1 MLGSTSAYE
10 QKRLEQI
17 AKNRAIL
24 IELGCQPLALP
35 EPSNAPRPAASSKK
49 VAKKPEGPLKKAT
62 SPSDA
67 EDGAYDPEAD
77 AKEEYGEGNERRSR
91 RLRQLPASKR
101 ERESDGDDE
110 DAENKRDTK
119 RKSSAAP
126 RNRAVAKPKPG
137 VRPNTYG
144 PIAGVPVG
152 KRWAKRASCA
162 LAGIHRLGV
171 AGIHGGPDGC
181 YSVAL
186 SGGYPDDV
194 DEGTAFTYTGEG
206 GRDLKGTKAKPK
218 NLRTAP
224 QSKDQTLSRGN
235 LALKK
240 SVESR
245 NPVRVIRGYKLNSLY
260 APRQGYRYEGL
271 YTVERAW
278 TETSIFTGFIVWK
291 YALVRCE
298 GQPDLPL
305 RDDEASDT
313 LDDSEGEGAKLDSDA
328 EYEV

>member
-35 EPSNAPRPAASSKK
+35 EPSALSKT
-49 VAKKPEGPLKKAT
+49 VAKKPKRPIKKAAP
-62 SPSDA
+62 PSGA
-67 EDGAYDPEAD
+67 GDGVYDPEAD
-77 AKEEYGEGNERRSR
+77 SAAKEDYEEGNARRSR
-91 RLRQLPASKR
+91 RLRQLPASKC
-101 ERESDGDDE
+101 ERAADE
-110 DAENKRDTK
+110 DDDDDSKRGTK
-119 RKSSAAP
+119 RKSSAAS
-126 RNRAVAKPKPG
+126 RDRAASKPKPG
-137 VRPNTYG
+137 VRPNSYG

-152 KRWAKRASCA
+152 SRWAKRASCA

-171 AGIHGGPDGC
+171 AGIHGGTDGC

-194 DEGTAFTYTGEG
+194 DEGMAFTYTGEG

-240 SVESR
+240 SVETR
-245 NPVRVIRGYKLNSLY
+245 NLVRVIRGYKLDSPY
-260 APRQGYRYEGL
+260 APRQGYRYDGE

-278 TETSIFTGFIVWK
+278 TETSIFTGFTVWK
-291 YALVRCE
+291 YALFRCK

-305 RDDEASDT
+305 RDDEASDI
-313 LDDSEGEGAKLDSDA
+313 LDKSDGEGARVDSDA
-328 EYEV
+328 EYEA